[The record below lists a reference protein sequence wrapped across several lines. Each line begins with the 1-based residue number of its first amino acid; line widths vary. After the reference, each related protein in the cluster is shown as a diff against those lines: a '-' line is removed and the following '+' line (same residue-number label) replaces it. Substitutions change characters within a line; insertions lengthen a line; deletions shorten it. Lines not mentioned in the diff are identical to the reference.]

1 MKVLIICFFALFFVI
16 SIIGIIVQLY
26 SICRKSKKVIISL
39 YDDGEYET
47 DLSKVY
53 VDRLADTSVR
63 SSVRYHKGLYK
74 TYENFEQYRDNI
86 MRLTLP

>member
-16 SIIGIIVQLY
+16 SIIGIIAQLIF
-26 SICRKSKKVIISL
+26 ICRKSKKVIISL
-39 YDDGEYET
+39 YDDGEYST
-47 DLSKVY
+47 DLSKANG
-53 VDRLADTSVR
+53 DRLANATVR

-74 TYENFEQYRDNI
+74 TYEDYEQYRDNI